1 MKNKGFTL
9 IELMIVVAILGI
21 LATVALPSYQSYLRR
36 GYRADAKVILLENAQ
51 FLERTFTESSK
62 YHQDAGGDP
71 LVLPIQSSPR
81 EGQALYT
88 INLSA
93 SANAFTLSAVPV
105 AGTTMESDACG
116 TLKLNQLGQKLISGT
131 TLSATECWQR

>member
-9 IELMIVVAILGI
+9 VELMIVVVIVGI
-21 LATVALPSYQSYLRR
+21 LAAVALPSYQSYVKR

-51 FLERTFTESSK
+51 FLERTFSESSK
-62 YHQDAGGDP
+62 YHLDTGGDP

-88 INLSA
+88 INLDA

-105 AGTTMESDACG
+105 AGKMMEGDICG
-116 TLKLNQLGQKLISGT
+116 TLKLNQLGQKLVSGAT
-131 TLSATECWQR
+131 QTATECWQH